1 MKRLMVLCIVGLACV
16 ACCGGKSKA
25 EEQTKVDAVEVLYF
39 HGTQRC
45 ASCVAVEK
53 ETKALLGAQYGEL
66 MEQGRVCFRAI
77 DLIEEEALA
86 DEYEVVWSSLLLVDY
101 DAQGTKSVTDLTD
114 FAFLNAKTAPE
125 RFREELSKH
134 IDRMVNN

>member
-1 MKRLMVLCIVGLACV
+1 
-16 ACCGGKSKA
+16 
-25 EEQTKVDAVEVLYF
+25 
-39 HGTQRC
+39 
-45 ASCVAVEK
+45 
-53 ETKALLGAQYGEL
+53 

-101 DAQGTKSVTDLTD
+101 DAQGKKSVTDLTD

-134 IDRMVNN
+134 INRMVNN